1 MPTSHY
7 VWVVRAFSMHD
18 DEGWVRVFNQ
28 FRDEELAWTAVALF
42 WDLMVEHGDY
52 FTVDV
57 IRTISFKRD
66 PRNFSI
72 NA

>member
-7 VWVVRAFSMHD
+7 VWVVLAFSD
-18 DEGWVRVFNQ
+18 DENGWVRVFNQ

>member
-7 VWVVRAFSMHD
+7 VWVVRAFSD
-18 DEGWVRVFNQ
+18 DENGWVRVFRQ

-57 IRTISFKRD
+57 IRTISFKRE
-66 PRNFSI
+66 PENFSI
-72 NA
+72 CA